1 MLQQDGLNLR
11 CTLFRKVSIVSR
23 IAIAAII
30 ALFPL
35 LSALSIMYHKHSMHK
50 KIESQWESVL
60 LEKLELKKSDFPD
73 LLKRKEID
81 FKGNRYDL
89 VKVTDNGDSWSVSAM
104 NDTKEK
110 WLESNMNAAGNGQ
123 KLTSGWIF
131 TVMFVVPLDLK
142 TPAMNA
148 VILKQRSIAEIIA
161 IHILPIAPPPELV
174 CVS

>member
-1 MLQQDGLNLR
+1 VLQLDGLNLR
-11 CTLFRKVSIVSR
+11 CTLLQKASIFSR
-23 IAIAAII
+23 IAIAAIF

-35 LSALSIMYHKHSMHK
+35 LSALSIMYHKQYMHK
-50 KIESQWESVL
+50 KIEVQWESVL
-60 LEKLELKKSDFPD
+60 LEKLDLKKSDFPD

-89 VKVTDNGDSWSVSAM
+89 VKVTDNGDSWLVSAI

-110 WLESNMNAAGNGQ
+110 WLESNMNASGNGQ
-123 KLTSGWIF
+123 KFTSCWIF
-131 TVMFVVPLDLK
+131 TVMLALPLELK

-161 IHILPIAPPPELV
+161 IHILPIAPPPEPF